1 LAFGRAGA
9 PVEIVWGL
17 AELALSIALL
27 RSRSRF
33 YGLLKPICY
42 TQIAAVFGPILAPIP
57 LRLVFF
63 AFFPTGIITHA
74 IACYGLTLAPKCLLA
89 LAFFRAARED
99 EARRMQGL
107 GPGLEN
113 GNSRVSES

>member
-1 LAFGRAGA
+1 
-9 PVEIVWGL
+9 
-17 AELALSIALL
+17 L

-42 TQIAAVFGPILAPIP
+42 TQIAAVFGPILALIP
-57 LRLVFF
+57 LLLVFF
-63 AFFPTGIITHA
+63 AFFSTGIITYR
-74 IACYGLTLAPKCLLA
+74 IACCGLILAPKLLLA

-107 GPGLEN
+107 GPGPQN
-113 GNSRVSES
+113 GDSQISES